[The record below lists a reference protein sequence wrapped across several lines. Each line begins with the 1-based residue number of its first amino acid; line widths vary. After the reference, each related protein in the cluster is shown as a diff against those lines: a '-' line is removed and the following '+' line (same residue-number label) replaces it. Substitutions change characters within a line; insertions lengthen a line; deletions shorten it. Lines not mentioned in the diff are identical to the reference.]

1 MCSFEGV
8 HLLEKQSHQS
18 LQFLVQVG
26 YQLSTPKLVPN
37 FITLETAGCGGA
49 FEACNNWTALQAE
62 DTMKG
67 FKLKL
72 LSLCF

>member
-49 FEACNNWTALQAE
+49 FEACNNWTALQ
-62 DTMKG
+62 
-67 FKLKL
+67 LKTR
-72 LSLCF
+72 